1 MHELAITEGIVAAVT
16 DKLPDQ
22 KITLVRLEIGALSG
36 VVADSVRFCFD
47 LVTEGTNLEGANLEI
62 SEPAARCRCRGC
74 SRDFEPDGPIV
85 LCACGSADVEVLSG
99 ADLRIISVK
108 VAK

>member
-16 DKLPDQ
+16 DKLPEQ

-62 SEPAARCRCRGC
+62 SEPAATCRCRDCGG
-74 SRDFEPDGPIV
+74 SFSPDGPIV
-85 LCACGSADVEVLSG
+85 ICPCGSADAEVLSG

-108 VAK
+108 VA